1 MKLFFLIATLLIT
14 IIVGNILYYFSAIFK
29 KVGSTS
35 IEEINAPDFVV
46 SDVGELEEIPPTE
59 LATVKEVSI
68 LNTISKILFLISAN
82 LLWLI
87 MGITAGRIAFL
98 FNFSEFYKLV
108 LYFLVYF
115 IFLRIPFGVA
125 NRTIEKSYEV
135 KVMPEKLVIV
145 ISMILGYFIG
155 INTFE
160 SLPKF
165 LTYHFFLVE

>member
-1 MKLFFLIATLLIT
+1 
-14 IIVGNILYYFSAIFK
+14 
-29 KVGSTS
+29 
-35 IEEINAPDFVV
+35 
-46 SDVGELEEIPPTE
+46 
-59 LATVKEVSI
+59 
-68 LNTISKILFLISAN
+68 
-82 LLWLI
+82 